1 MVYMCA
7 IVGVQVCV
15 CVFVLMYMHMYRYI
29 RTVPAVHVDYP

>member
-15 CVFVLMYMHMYRYI
+15 CVFLLMYMHMYRYI